1 MRTER
6 IAAVLLAAL
15 ACGVAS
21 SAAAPAAAAAV
32 APAVAP
38 ADAPADAQTLSL
50 DAAVAQ
56 ALERAPQLLIARA
69 NLEASAAAARQSRWP
84 ENPELEVETENVLGS
99 GPFSDFDAA
108 ETTVTLR
115 QPVTV
120 GGKRSARVAAA
131 RARFEQAR
139 AELELAQRA
148 TRRDVTIGYANA
160 IMAERLAVLARARSV
175 DAQALRAASERRLAA
190 GALSELQYA
199 QAVLAGA
206 EAAAALNRAQAD
218 AANARRALARWLG
231 TSDPDGV
238 SARFDDSWFDQAT
251 AGDELSG
258 RAVLDDHPRLRA
270 QRAAL
275 AAAMAQQRLEERG
288 AIPDPV
294 LSLGAR
300 RFGDAPAG
308 ENRALVLGVS
318 LPLPLWDRN
327 TAERASARRER
338 VIAETGLDAAQRE
351 LADELALARS
361 AHAAATGEL
370 RALNESAAPAARSA
384 AALTQRGFDAGR
396 LSLADRLA
404 ADQALQST
412 EAALQR
418 ARFALHQSR
427 AQLEYLQAAPMAAA
441 P

>member
-1 MRTER
+1 MRIER
-6 IAAVLLAAL
+6 YAAVLVAAL
-15 ACGVAS
+15 ACGAAS
-21 SAAAPAAAAAV
+21 QPGAADPRSAAPAATPATAEAA
-32 APAVAP
+32 
-38 ADAPADAQTLSL
+38 AQTLSL
-50 DAAVAQ
+50 DSAVAQ
-56 ALERAPQLLIARA
+56 ALERAPQLLVARA
-69 NLEASAAAARQSRWP
+69 NLDAAAAALRQSRWP
-84 ENPELEVETENVLGS
+84 ENPELEIEAENVLGS
-99 GPFSDFDAA
+99 GPFADFDAA
-108 ETTVTLR
+108 ETNVTLR

-120 GGKRSARVAAA
+120 GGKRGARVAAA
-131 RARFEQAR
+131 RARLEQAR

-148 TRRDVTIGYANA
+148 TRRDVTIGYANVV
-160 IMAERLAVLARARSV
+160 MTERLAALARARSV
-175 DAQALRAASERRLAA
+175 DAQSLRDASERRLAA
-190 GALSELQYA
+190 GLLSELQYA

-206 EAAAALNRAQAD
+206 EAAATLNRAQAD

-231 TSDPDGV
+231 TSDPDGI
-238 SARFDDSWFDQAT
+238 SARFDDAWFDQPT
-251 AGDELSG
+251 AAGQLPP
-258 RAVLDDHPRLRA
+258 RAAFDDHPRLRA
-270 QRAAL
+270 HRAAV
-275 AAAMAQQRLEERG
+275 AAATAQQRLEERG

-338 VIAETGLDAAQRE
+338 VIAETELDAAQRE
-351 LADELALARS
+351 LTDDYALARS
-361 AHAAATGEL
+361 AHAAAAGEL
-370 RALNESAAPAARSA
+370 RALNETAAPAARSA

-396 LSLADRLA
+396 LSLAERLA

-427 AQLEYLQAAPMAAA
+427 AQLEYLQVAPAAVA

>member
-1 MRTER
+1 MRIER
-6 IAAVLLAAL
+6 YAAVLLVAL

-21 SAAAPAAAAAV
+21 QAGVAESRPAAPAT
-32 APAVAP
+32 
-38 ADAPADAQTLSL
+38 AQILPL

-69 NLEASAAAARQSRWP
+69 NLDAATAALRQSRWP
-84 ENPELEVETENVLGS
+84 ENPELEVEAENVLGS
-99 GPFSDFDAA
+99 GPFADFDAA

-131 RARFEQAR
+131 RARLEQAR

-148 TRRDVTIGYANA
+148 ARRDVTIGYANA
-160 IMAERLAVLARARSV
+160 VMTERLAALARARSV
-175 DAQALRAASERRLAA
+175 DAQALRDASERRLAA
-190 GALSELQYA
+190 GLLSELQYA

-206 EAAAALNRAQAD
+206 EAAANLNRAQAD

-231 TSDPDGV
+231 TSGPDGI
-238 SARFDDSWFDQAT
+238 SARFDDAWFDQTSAE
-251 AGDELSG
+251 DPLPP
-258 RAVLDDHPRLRA
+258 RAVLEDHPRLRA
-270 QRAAL
+270 HRAAL
-275 AAAMAQQRLEERG
+275 AAAVAQQRLEERG

-338 VIAETGLDAAQRE
+338 VIAETELDAAQRE
-351 LADELALARS
+351 LIDEYALARS
-361 AHAAATGEL
+361 AHAAAAGEL

-404 ADQALQST
+404 ADEALQST

-418 ARFALHQSR
+418 SRFALHQSR
-427 AQLEYLQAAPMAAA
+427 AQLEYLQVAPAAAA

>member
-38 ADAPADAQTLSL
+38 ADAQTLSL
-50 DAAVAQ
+50 DAAVAE

-84 ENPELEVETENVLGS
+84 ENPELEVEAENVLGR

-120 GGKRSARVAAA
+120 GGKRSARVDAA
-131 RARFEQAR
+131 RARMEQAR
-139 AELELAQRA
+139 AELELMQRA

-190 GALSELQYA
+190 GVLSELQYA

-206 EAAAALNRAQAD
+206 EAAATLNRAQAD

-231 TSDPDGV
+231 ESDPDGI
-238 SARFDDSWFDQAT
+238 SARFDDSWFDQAD
-251 AGDELSG
+251 AGDELPG
-258 RAVLDDHPRLRA
+258 RAAHDDHPRLRA

-275 AAAMAQQRLEERG
+275 AAAVAQQRLEERG

-300 RFGDAPAG
+300 RFADAPTG

-338 VIAETGLDAAQRE
+338 VIAETGLDAAQRD

-361 AHAAATGEL
+361 AHAAATSEL
-370 RALNESAAPAARSA
+370 RALDESAAPAARSA

-404 ADQALQST
+404 ADRALQST
-412 EAALQR
+412 EEALQR
-418 ARFALHQSR
+418 VRFALHQSR
-427 AQLEYLQAAPMAAA
+427 AQLEYLLAAPMAAA